1 MISEKRSGDNNKRKS
16 SVGFFATKLEQKI
29 HDKFK
34 LEILKRKEIQDS
46 IYKETLS
53 KVARM

>member
-34 LEILKRKEIQDS
+34 LEILKQKEIQDS

-53 KVARM
+53 KVTRM